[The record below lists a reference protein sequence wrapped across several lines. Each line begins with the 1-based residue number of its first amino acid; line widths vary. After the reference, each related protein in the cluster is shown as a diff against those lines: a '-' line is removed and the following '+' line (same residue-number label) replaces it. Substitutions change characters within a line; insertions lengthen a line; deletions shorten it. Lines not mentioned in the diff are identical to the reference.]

1 MRRCTR
7 CVLTENH
14 ANVWFNKEGVC
25 NYCLEFKEATQ
36 HHRPVADREDEFVEM
51 LEKHRGRG
59 EYDCLV
65 MLSGGKDSTY
75 ALYLLKERYKLNV
88 LSFTYDNGFESET
101 ALENIRKAVD
111 ALEVDHLYL
120 KPVHMKRLFRF
131 LLQSGVNPS
140 VLCPPCKSAMNTT
153 AWEIAKKLGIGL
165 IVSGNTKGQRN
176 PRPMQPD
183 NAILLRK
190 VADLIEAEEEFRPRL
205 SMYFNKDLCH
215 SDKMEEK
222 DGIRIVSPYYYTK
235 WDGRKAMGVL
245 GKTLGWKAPIVD
257 YPRTATNCLMS
268 LVVAYASRVGYGF
281 SFHNT
286 EMSVLIRH
294 GEMTREEALQ
304 ALEMEID
311 RDAVAAVLSRLGL
324 SFSDVEFSP

>member
-1 MRRCTR
+1 
-7 CVLTENH
+7 
-14 ANVWFNKEGVC
+14 VC
-25 NYCLEFKEATQ
+25 NYCLEFEEAKQ
-36 HHRPVADREDEFVEM
+36 SQRPIVDREDEFAE
-51 LEKHRGRG
+51 LLKAYRGRG
-59 EYDCLV
+59 EYDCLM

-183 NAILLRK
+183 NAILLK
-190 VADLIEAEEEFRPRL
+190 KIADLIEAEEEFRPRL

-245 GKTLGWKAPIVD
+245 EKTLGWKAPIVD

-294 GEMTREEALQ
+294 GEMTREAALQ

>member
-14 ANVWFNKEGVC
+14 ANIWFNEDGVC
-25 NYCLEFKEATQ
+25 NYCLEFEEAKQ
-36 HHRPVADREDEFVEM
+36 SQRPIVDREDEFAE
-51 LEKHRGRG
+51 LLKAYRGRG
-59 EYDCLV
+59 EYDCLM

-183 NAILLRK
+183 NAILLK
-190 VADLIEAEEEFRPRL
+190 KIADLIEAEEEFRPRL

-245 GKTLGWKAPIVD
+245 EKTLGWKAPIVD

-294 GEMTREEALQ
+294 GEMTREAALQ